1 MPEIELTRGVRILR
15 RFVIIMG
22 FVLVFSFIMLIVAA
36 YFKFKENPSGIVI
49 PVAGTQVSKIAPR
62 AQLPSPSEILP
73 SLERPA
79 DKCIFKAN
87 SDLEIDGEIINYNLS
102 NNILT
107 IITANKTKLGLAKAP
122 ENSLLTITAQK
133 AGQYPKQIIIFD
145 LCRGEVL
152 SRVNL
157 IEER

>member
-22 FVLVFSFIMLIVAA
+22 FVLVFGFIALIIAA
-36 YFKFKENPSGIVI
+36 YYKFKETPASISAAPGM
-49 PVAGTQVSKIAPR
+49 QVSKVAP
-62 AQLPSPSEILP
+62 ASQLPSAAEMLP

-79 DKCIFKAN
+79 DKCIFKAT
-87 SDLEIDGEIINYNLS
+87 SDLAIDGEVINYNLS

-122 ENSLLTITAQK
+122 ENSLLTLSAQK
-133 AGQYPKQIIIFD
+133 AAPYPQQIIIFD

-157 IEER
+157 VEER